1 MRTHRLFLAC
11 AFSIFAMIPGPAAA
25 QNESQQL
32 TELLSEVRLLRQ
44 AVENMA
50 GVSVRV
56 QIVFGRLQLQ
66 EQRVS
71 TAQQRVDGV
80 RERLT
85 GLTNNITEFNAVVKQ
100 LEETDTAS
108 NPKKQEEVTMMLR
121 DSKAQIA
128 RLENE
133 RASVMTEE
141 ADAAGR
147 LAQEQAQW
155 ADLNR
160 ALEELERAL
169 LPKRQ

>member
-1 MRTHRLFLAC
+1 MRTHRILVSC
-11 AFSIFAMIPGPAAA
+11 ALGMLVCTATPALA
-25 QNESQQL
+25 QNEASQL

-71 TAQQRVDGV
+71 AAQQRVDGV

-108 NPKKQEEVTMMLR
+108 NPKKQEEVTTMLR
-121 DSKAQIA
+121 ESKAQIA

-141 ADAAGR
+141 SDAAGR

>member
-1 MRTHRLFLAC
+1 MRTHRILLAC
-11 AFSIFAMIPGPAAA
+11 AFSIVAMIPSRAMA
-25 QNESQQL
+25 QAESPQL

-44 AVENMA
+44 AVESMA

-71 TAQQRVDGV
+71 AAQQRVDGI

-85 GLTNNITEFNAVVKQ
+85 GLTNNIAEFNAVIKQ

-108 NPKKQEEVTMMLR
+108 NPKKQEEVTNMLR
-121 DSKAQIA
+121 ESKAQIA

-147 LAQEQAQW
+147 LAQEQGQAS
-155 ADLNR
+155 DLNR